1 MFWELSTAGGSETRY
16 ESCEPGG
23 GLDAHRTNSSLL
35 VPYAF
40 CHISTLHGDRLSSV
54 KTTVTGS
61 CRLKRR
67 FIGCTTDY
75 ANAVIAPMRTP
86 PSLRSS

>member
-1 MFWELSTAGGSETRY
+1 MFWKLSTAGGSETRY

-23 GLDAHRTNSSLL
+23 GLDAHRLNSSLL

-54 KTTVTGS
+54 KTTVTGN

-67 FIGCTTDY
+67 FFGCTTDY